1 MLNYCTILIVTS
13 QTLSYRMTVVLSL
26 FGTGDSLLL
35 NRKTAPWLCRWMLS
49 QSACRPSI
57 LCRGSPDV
65 PWIHGIQRIFNI
77 TASQE
82 FFLAHTVKYIHP
94 FTLMIFLL
102 KVFLRQWDCC
112 SVGCAEFWIYTYT
125 SRSVKRIAGSHSK
138 TSAYADSWEHQKP
151 SEGIT

>member
-1 MLNYCTILIVTS
+1 MLNYCTIFIVTS

-57 LCRGSPDV
+57 LCEGSSRPLNSWHSAHLQHHCIARVLPRSHPVDNQ
-65 PWIHGIQRIFNI
+65 IQN
-77 TASQE
+77 
-82 FFLAHTVKYIHP
+82 VKNIHP
-94 FTLMIFLL
+94 FTLMISLL
-102 KVFLRQWDCC
+102 QVFLRQWDCC
-112 SVGCAEFWIYTYT
+112 SVGCAEFWKYTYT

-138 TSAYADSWEHQKP
+138 TSA
-151 SEGIT
+151 